1 MTASPGAGPGGLG
14 GSAWVAA
21 GTSFGLFGV
30 GALIPVLPYL
40 FMGGVQAAIA
50 SGVLAALGLFA
61 SGALG
66 SFFTGQPVLKAGLR
80 QVIFG
85 LLAALVT
92 FGLGKQVGAG
102 LGL

>member
-1 MTASPGAGPGGLG
+1 MKISRPLVFLAVALTYGFATPSWAGRFPGGK
-14 GSAWVAA
+14 A
-21 GTSFGLFGV
+21 T
-30 GALIPVLPYL
+30 
-40 FMGGVQAAIA
+40 
-50 SGVLAALGLFA
+50 
-61 SGALG
+61 G